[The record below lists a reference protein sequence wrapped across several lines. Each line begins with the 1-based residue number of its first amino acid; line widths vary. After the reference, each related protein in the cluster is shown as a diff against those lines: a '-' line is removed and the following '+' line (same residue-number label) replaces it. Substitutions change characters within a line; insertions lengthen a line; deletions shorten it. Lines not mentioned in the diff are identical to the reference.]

1 VITPRASE
9 VVNATLG
16 LDIENA
22 SSLKARYAPLLLEYP
37 AYARASDER

>member
-1 VITPRASE
+1 MITPRASE

-22 SSLKARYAPLLLEYP
+22 SSLKVRYAPLLLIP
-37 AYARASDER
+37 GARARER